1 MKIILIV
8 LILLELILNQ
18 FKFSYK
24 KLFILTQVNLVL
36 IKFN

>member
-8 LILLELILNQ
+8 LILLELVLSQ

-24 KLFILTQVNLVL
+24 KLLILTQVNLVL
-36 IKFN
+36 IRF